1 MANKPEDLHLGPI
14 ARLVKV
20 FLLSKLPSIIIIV
33 CVLAGFMALL
43 FTPREEDPQIK
54 VPMVDILIRFP
65 GASPKEVENLV
76 VINLEKKL
84 WEIEGLKDI
93 YSQAKQGFAVVTAR
107 FKVGENLDNSLFK
120 VYNKVFSN
128 IDQVPSGVTGW
139 VVKPMNI
146 NDVPIVTLT
155 FYSNQVDDYQL
166 HRVAVELLH
175 RLQSIPDTGRSYV
188 VAGRRRQVR
197 VVADPVRLAAHGL
210 DLSGLA
216 HAIEV
221 SNVNLPAGHFS
232 RQDREYTV
240 EAGPFL
246 KSADEVANLVVG
258 VHQGKP
264 VYLKDVAQVID
275 GPEEPVEIGKIAFG
289 PADKIPPGYERGKSY
304 PAVTIAIAKRAGT
317 NAVTVAAGL
326 LHKVDE
332 LKKEVIPPDIRVKVT
347 RDYGE
352 TANEKVNDLIRELLI
367 AILSITVLLTLF
379 LGWRQALIVALAVP
393 LTLAITLTGNMMFG
407 YSINRVT
414 LFALILSL
422 GLLVDDPIIN
432 VENIHRHFQLRKYP
446 PLESTLMAVDE
457 VLTPTILATFT
468 VIISFIPMY
477 FVTGMMGPYMRP
489 MPLNVPLAMLMSL
502 VISLTVTPWA
512 TYHLLKKEYGK
523 EEKPFVLEETWIY
536 RTYTRIMKPLLDSRR
551 RSHLFLLGVVV
562 LFLISVSL
570 PVLGLV
576 PLKML
581 PFDNKNDFL
590 IVANM
595 PNDTPLVSTEAVM
608 QDFSRYLTTVSEV
621 DNVLTFAGV
630 NAPIDFN
637 GLVRHYYLM
646 HGPWVGQIRVN
657 LVAKQLRSSPSHA
670 IALWVRPAV
679 ERIARRHKVRLAIV
693 EVPPGPPDMQ
703 TLVAEVFGPPGATY
717 ASIIRQAQKVKG
729 FFLKTPGV
737 VDVDTSVETTEPRY
751 RFRVDRQKAALSG
764 LSESQIARGVAIA
777 ENGETVGR
785 VHIASERQ
793 PLEIFL
799 RWPVPL
805 RSSTLSLGQLYFK
818 NPQGAMV
825 PLQELGHFYL
835 DTAPKSIVRK
845 NLERLVYVT
854 GNTAGVSPV
863 NAIIDLMELTGRHP
877 LAPGY
882 RVNYG
887 GEGEWKITV
896 QVFRDLGIAFA
907 GALVGIYILLVLQT
921 GSYTMPLV
929 IMVAIPLTMIGVMPG
944 FALLNAFFTSP
955 VKHYP
960 NPIFFTATA
969 MIGMIALAG
978 IVVRN
983 SIILIDFIHHHLDR
997 GYSLE
1002 DAVLRSGAV
1011 RFRPIVLTALAAMF
1025 GSWVITLD
1033 PIFSGLAW
1041 AFIFGL
1047 FASTAFS
1054 LLVVPVIFHLQA
1066 SRRQRQAGE

>member
-1 MANKPEDLHLGPI
+1 
-14 ARLVKV
+14 
-20 FLLSKLPSIIIIV
+20 
-33 CVLAGFMALL
+33 
-43 FTPREEDPQIK
+43 
-54 VPMVDILIRFP
+54 
-65 GASPKEVENLV
+65 
-76 VINLEKKL
+76 
-84 WEIEGLKDI
+84 
-93 YSQAKQGFAVVTAR
+93 
-107 FKVGENLDNSLFK
+107 
-120 VYNKVFSN
+120 
-128 IDQVPSGVTGW
+128 
-139 VVKPMNI
+139 
-146 NDVPIVTLT
+146 
-155 FYSNQVDDYQL
+155 
-166 HRVAVELLH
+166 
-175 RLQSIPDTGRSYV
+175 
-188 VAGRRRQVR
+188 
-197 VVADPVRLAAHGL
+197 
-210 DLSGLA
+210 
-216 HAIEV
+216 
-221 SNVNLPAGHFS
+221 
-232 RQDREYTV
+232 
-240 EAGPFL
+240 
-246 KSADEVANLVVG
+246 
-258 VHQGKP
+258 
-264 VYLKDVAQVID
+264 
-275 GPEEPVEIGKIAFG
+275 
-289 PADKIPPGYERGKSY
+289 
-304 PAVTIAIAKRAGT
+304 
-317 NAVTVAAGL
+317 
-326 LHKVDE
+326 
-332 LKKEVIPPDIRVKVT
+332 
-347 RDYGE
+347 
-352 TANEKVNDLIRELLI
+352 
-367 AILSITVLLTLF
+367 
-379 LGWRQALIVALAVP
+379 
-393 LTLAITLTGNMMFG
+393 MMFG
-407 YSINRVT
+407 YTINRVT

-422 GLLVDDPIIN
+422 GLLVDDPIID
-432 VENIHRHFQLRKYP
+432 VENIHRHFQLREHP
-446 PLESTLMAVDE
+446 PLEATLVAVDE
-457 VLTPTILATFT
+457 VRTPTILATFT

-489 MPLNVPLAMLMSL
+489 MPLNVPLAMIMSL
-502 VISLTVTPWA
+502 AIAFTVTPWA
-512 TYHLLKKEYGK
+512 TYHLLKREYGK

-536 RTYTRIMKPLLDSRR
+536 RTYTWIMKPLLDSRR

-608 QDFSRYLTTVSEV
+608 QDFSHYLTTVSEV

-646 HGPWVGQIRVN
+646 RGPWVGQIRIN
-657 LVAKQLRSSPSHA
+657 LVAKQLRSAPSHA
-670 IALWVRPAV
+670 IALWVRPAI
-679 ERIARRHKVRLAIV
+679 EGIARRHKVRLAIV

-717 ASIIRQAQKVKG
+717 ASIIRQADKVKG
-729 FFLKTPGV
+729 YFLKTPGV
-737 VDVDTSVETTEPRY
+737 VDVDTSVETAEPRY

-764 LSESQIARGVAIA
+764 LSESQIARGLAIA
-777 ENGETVGR
+777 EAGETVGR
-785 VHIASERQ
+785 VHIVSERL

-799 RWPVPL
+799 RWPEAL

-825 PLQELGHFYL
+825 PLHELGHFYL

-863 NAIIDLMELTGRHP
+863 NAIIHLMEETGRHP

-882 RVNYG
+882 RVNYA

-944 FALLNAFFTSP
+944 FALLNALFTSP
-955 VKHYP
+955 VKGYP

-1002 DAVLRSGAV
+1002 DAVLRAGAV

-1041 AFIFGL
+1041 SFIFGL

-1054 LLVVPVIFHLQA
+1054 LLVVPVIFYLQA
-1066 SRRQRQAGE
+1066 SRRQRQARE